1 MEFILIQLIGAIAFF
16 ALVGSYYLKEK
27 KNILFMHIVAYVMFT
42 IHYYLLSGITGAIC
56 NAIGLLALLAI
67 YIIEKQNWKN
77 KNLVAFVFIFIICI
91 INIATFQNVFSIFPM
106 IASIIVIVSFLM
118 DNENYIRVIGLISAV
133 CWLIYAIVYKSYIS
147 IGFEVFTI
155 IGTLIALAKNTKKT
169 MYSDKK

>member
-1 MEFILIQLIGAIAFF
+1 MKLRK
-16 ALVGSYYLKEK
+16 S
-27 KNILFMHIVAYVMFT
+27 
-42 IHYYLLSGITGAIC
+42 
-56 NAIGLLALLAI
+56 AIGLLALLAI
-67 YIIEKQNWKN
+67 SIIEKQNWKN

>member
-1 MEFILIQLIGAIAFF
+1 
-16 ALVGSYYLKEK
+16 
-27 KNILFMHIVAYVMFT
+27 MHIVAYVMFT

>member
-1 MEFILIQLIGAIAFF
+1 MEFVLIQLIGAIAFF

-91 INIATFQNVFSIFPM
+91 INIVTFQNVFSIFPM

-155 IGTLIALAKNTKKT
+155 IGTLIALAKNTKET

>member
-1 MEFILIQLIGAIAFF
+1 MEFVLIQLIGAIAFV
-16 ALVGSYYLKEK
+16 ALVVSYYQKEK
-27 KNILFMHIVAYVMFT
+27 KSILFMHIVAYIMFT
-42 IHYYLLSGITGAIC
+42 LHYYLLSGVTGAIC
-56 NAIGLLALLAI
+56 NAIALVALLAI
-67 YIIEKQNWKN
+67 YFIEKFKWKN
-77 KNLVAFVFIFIICI
+77 KNLVSCIFIILICI

-118 DNENYIRVIGLISAV
+118 DNENNIRVIGLISAV

-155 IGTLIALAKNTKKT
+155 IGTLIALAKNTKET